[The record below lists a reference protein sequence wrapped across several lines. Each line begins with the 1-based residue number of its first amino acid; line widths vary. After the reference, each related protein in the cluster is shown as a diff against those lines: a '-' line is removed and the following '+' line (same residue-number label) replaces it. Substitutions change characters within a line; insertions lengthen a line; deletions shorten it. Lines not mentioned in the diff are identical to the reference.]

1 MFKTLSASLVALSLV
16 AVAQP
21 ASAETN
27 LIKKL
32 QPKPIKT
39 LPVITP
45 RPIKPPVKV
54 LTPAEKAAAEVKAAA
69 EKAAAEAKAA
79 AGN

>member
-1 MFKTLSASLVALSLV
+1 MFKSLSASLVALSLV

-27 LIKKL
+27 PFKIK
-32 QPKPIKT
+32 KPIKT

-45 RPIKPPVKV
+45 RPIYPTKV
-54 LTPAEKAAAEVKAAA
+54 LTAEEKAKAEAAAKAAAEAA
-69 EKAAAEAKAA
+69 AKAA

>member
-21 ASAETN
+21 ASAQINVRKSVSGTP
-27 LIKKL
+27 
-32 QPKPIKT
+32 PKI

-45 RPIKPPVKV
+45 RPIYPTKV
-54 LTPAEKAAAEVKAAA
+54 LTAEEKAKAEAAAKAAAEAA
-69 EKAAAEAKAA
+69 AKAA

>member
-21 ASAETN
+21 ASAQIN
-27 LIKKL
+27 VR
-32 QPKPIKT
+32 KPISPPPPPKV

-45 RPIKPPVKV
+45 RPIYPIKV
-54 LTPAEKAAAEVKAAA
+54 LTAEEKAKAEAAAKAAAEAA
-69 EKAAAEAKAA
+69 AKAA

>member
-1 MFKTLSASLVALSLV
+1 MFKTLSASLIALSLV

-21 ASAETN
+21 ATAQVQPN

-32 QPKPIKT
+32 PPKI

-45 RPIKPPVKV
+45 RPIYPTKV
-54 LTPAEKAAAEVKAAA
+54 LTAEEKAKAEAAAKAAAEAA
-69 EKAAAEAKAA
+69 AKAA

>member
-27 LIKKL
+27 LIKIK
-32 QPKPIKT
+32 KPPVKI

-54 LTPAEKAAAEVKAAA
+54 LTPAEKAAAEAAA
-69 EKAAAEAKAA
+69 AKAAAEAAA